1 MNREEYID
9 NMTAKLKEWNAE
21 VEKLE
26 TKAQQAGVDAKKE
39 ISKEVQ
45 DLRIKKKVA
54 EDQLEQVKEAGAD
67 AWMELQ
73 NEAEDAFEDIKS
85 ALNNAVKRF
94 EDI

>member
-1 MNREEYID
+1 MKREEYID
-9 NMTAKLKEWNAE
+9 NMAAKLKEWNTE

-26 TKAQQAGVDAKKE
+26 TKAQKAGMDAKKE

-54 EDQLEQVKEAGAD
+54 EDQLEQVKEAGED

-73 NEAEDAFEDIKS
+73 SEAEGAFEDIKS
-85 ALNNAVKRF
+85 ALKNAVNRF

>member
-1 MNREEYID
+1 MKREEYID
-9 NMTAKLKEWNAE
+9 NMAAKLKEWNTE

-26 TKAQQAGVDAKKE
+26 TKAQKAGMDAKKE

-54 EDQLEQVKEAGAD
+54 EDQLEQVKEAGED

-73 NEAEDAFEDIKS
+73 TEAEGAFEDIKS
-85 ALNNAVKRF
+85 ALKNAVNRF